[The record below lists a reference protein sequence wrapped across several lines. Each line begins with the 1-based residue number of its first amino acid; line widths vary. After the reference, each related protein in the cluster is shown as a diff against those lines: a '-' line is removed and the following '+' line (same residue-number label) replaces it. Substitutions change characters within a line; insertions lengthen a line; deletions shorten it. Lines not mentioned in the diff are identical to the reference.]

1 MTTWDTN
8 SEYFSGQGVVLVGTR
23 NALTGKGDKFLPV
36 GNVSA
41 LKLGLAATTSEH
53 KESQTGVRGID
64 KRLTTELKSSISMT
78 MESWTPANLAL
89 AMRGTSTAL
98 AGGTVT
104 GEDLVFT
111 GGFIS
116 PLAHIKVSAVAVK
129 KGATVLVKYVEGTA
143 TAVDGE
149 WDYKLNTEAGSI
161 QWAETPKTAALVDM
175 DAIDVDYT
183 YAAQSVADALNAAPG
198 EVYLRFEGLNTA
210 DENKPVVIDVF
221 RMQTDPLKEL
231 SLISDTIGEFVLEG
245 SVLFDA
251 IQTGSKYFRV
261 TKTA

>member
-1 MTTWDTN
+1 MSAWDTN
-8 SEYFSGQGVVLVGTR
+8 SEYYSGQGVLMVGTR
-23 NALTGKGDKFLPV
+23 NPITGAGDKFLPV

-78 MESWTPANLAL
+78 MESWTPANLAMAL
-89 AMRGTSTAL
+89 RGTSTPVA
-98 AGGTVT
+98 AGSAT
-104 GEDLVFT
+104 GEDLEFT

-116 PLAHIKVSAVAVK
+116 PLKHLKVSAVVIK
-129 KGATVLVKYVEGTA
+129 KGLTSLVAYVEGTA
-143 TAVDGE
+143 TAADGE
-149 WDYKLNTEAGSI
+149 WDYKVNTEAGSV
-161 QWAETPKTAALVDM
+161 QWATDPKTALLVDT
-175 DAIDVDYT
+175 DALEADYS
-183 YAAQSVADALNAAPG
+183 YAAQSKADALNAAPG

-210 DENKPVVIDVF
+210 DENKPVVVDVF

-231 SLISDTIGEFVLEG
+231 SLISDAIGEFVLEG
-245 SVLFDA
+245 SVLFDSV
-251 IQTGSKYFRV
+251 QTGSKYFRV